1 MKKTLLLF
9 CLLGTAVVYG
19 QLVTPDFIDTLLQTH
34 DTSFTYGSS
43 VDFGGNMDDHEM
55 DVTYPTNDNALP
67 AGRPLII
74 IVHGGA
80 FMAGSKNETTIA
92 AMREDFAQRGYV
104 AAAINYRLGMFQ
116 TSANW
121 HCNISNFGVAWDCLN
136 QADTLEWY
144 RGFYRGVQ
152 DVHGAIRYLVN
163 HAADYNIDPDNVYV
177 VGESAGAFI
186 AMGVGFMDTPGEIP
200 TGVGALADAPVPN
213 NIYDQPCVQGYGLD
227 TNIASLD
234 LARPDLG
241 SYLGTMNPSSIP
253 YRIRGVGDMYGAMF
267 QDFFAVN
274 ADDARIPCL
283 YIFHQPNDLIV
294 PIGYDRVLAGYAY
307 CAVTNFGCAYILNR
321 PYGSGGM
328 ALKQLLDNHI
338 LQSDPVP
345 DYLAEFTTN
354 NADCMTQLFNPSV
367 GGHQYDNYWLRT
379 NNMAIF
385 FAPKVLAS
393 PKPIAHISVE
403 LFPNPSTGEFRVV
416 LPHGIHAT
424 TLSLLDMMGRNVYA
438 VAVQG
443 NAFAVQLPA
452 QLSRGTYMAMLHT
465 TEGIV
470 TKRIMLHYK

>member
-1 MKKTLLLF
+1 MT
-9 CLLGTAVVYG
+9 YG
-19 QLVTPDFIDTLLQTH
+19 QLVTPNYIDTLCQIST
-34 DTSFTYGSS
+34 TTVGYGAA
-43 VDFGGNMDDHEM
+43 VDFGGNLDSLHMDIS
-55 DVTYPTNDNALP
+55 VPTDDNTLP

-80 FMAGSKNETTIA
+80 FMAGNKNETTIA

-116 TSANW
+116 TSSNW

-136 QADTLEWY
+136 QSDTLEWY

-163 HAADYNIDPDNVYV
+163 HAVDYNIDPDNVFL

-186 AMGVGFMDTPGEIP
+186 AMGAGFLDTPGEIP
-200 TGVGALADAPVPN
+200 VEVGALANAPAPN
-213 NIYDQPCVQGYGLD
+213 SIYDQPCVQGYGLD
-227 TNIASLD
+227 TNIASLK

-241 SYLGTMNPSSIP
+241 SSLGTMNPSSIP
-253 YRIRGVGDMYGAMF
+253 YRIRGVGDMYGAVF
-267 QDFFAVN
+267 QDFFAAN
-274 ADDARIPCL
+274 ADDTRIPCL

-294 PIGYDRVLAGYAY
+294 PITYDRVLAGYAY

-321 PYGSGGM
+321 PYCSGGM
-328 ALKQLLDNHI
+328 AIKQLLDNHI

-345 DYLAEFTTN
+345 DYLAEFTNN
-354 NADCMTQLFNPSV
+354 NADCMTQLFNPAV

-385 FAPKVLAS
+385 FAPKVLVRS
-393 PKPIAHISVE
+393 KPTAHFTFSF
-403 LFPNPSTGEFRVV
+403 FPNPSTGQVKV
-416 LPHGIHAT
+416 ALPNGIHANAI
-424 TLSLLDMMGRNVYA
+424 SLLDMMGRNIYT

-443 NAFAVQLPA
+443 NAFTLELPSQLA
-452 QLSRGTYMAMLHT
+452 RGTYMAVVHT
-465 TEGIV
+465 TEGTV
-470 TKRIMLHYK
+470 AKRIVLE